1 MWREPRGRVPEA
13 RSSSV
18 EQVVAEL
25 GVSLGT
31 TDIRVIGTQP
41 RPLWLLVDL
50 LVPPE
55 RRLFAKVFVPTEVS
69 TLADVVRP
77 RLVPVVGKGQR
88 LRSEADA
95 LERLCEAI
103 PEDDPDLS
111 AVSVVHRQES
121 PAALVVDW
129 VDGQTLSMALGP
141 VPRRAAGEPG
151 DLLRK
156 SGRWLRLFHSLSNG
170 EGLAYRYPDDVLK
183 WLGEV
188 ADHLGPRPRR
198 WRALV
203 DALAEAVERQG
214 DLEPVIGLHHGDM
227 AARNLMVRPDG
238 RIVGI
243 DAGVEWRAPRSH
255 DLAVFL
261 TDLRLR
267 SPTRV
272 RDRIPGFIEGYGY
285 SGRESWTSL
294 IFLAIAL
301 VDRYLAWIARV
312 EEGEGAMMRR
322 SVEGV
327 RLGHLADALTARIR
341 ERLG

>member
-1 MWREPRGRVPEA
+1 M
-13 RSSSV
+13 
-18 EQVVAEL
+18 
-25 GVSLGT
+25 SLGT
-31 TDIRVIGTQP
+31 TDIQVIATQP

-55 RRLFAKVFVPTEVS
+55 RRLFAKVFVPSEVS
-69 TLADVVRP
+69 TLADVERP

-95 LERLCEAI
+95 LERLSEAI
-103 PEDDPDLS
+103 PADDPDLS

-129 VDGQTLSMALGP
+129 VDGQTLSLALGP
-141 VPRRAAGEPG
+141 VPRRTAGEPG

-183 WLGEV
+183 WLREV
-188 ADHLGPRPRR
+188 ADHLGSRPRR
-198 WRALV
+198 WVALV

-214 DLEPVIGLHHGDM
+214 DLEPFIGLHHGDM

-243 DAGVEWRAPRSH
+243 DAGVEWKAPRSH